1 MIPAEYTKNR
11 NEFYKKIYEQK
22 LKLIILMI
30 ITFLFNLWYMPDIVS
45 HVSIFQSIFEF
56 ILLIIMDLL
65 SIYIVV
71 RYIKTIKTLKNNMLD
86 SIFIED
92 ISEIDSIITKIHKE
106 FTAFIVYENDE
117 NYFIEL
123 QPFRTFNTTILLIR
137 KPKLANYQYLAE
149 IMRIVAN
156 VKMHHDKIVDHPSK
170 YIFKQYLY
178 VDDTTKFK

>member
-1 MIPAEYTKNR
+1 MIPIEYNENR
-11 NEFYKKIYEQK
+11 SQFCKKIYEQK
-22 LKLIILMI
+22 IKLIILMI
-30 ITFLFNLWYMPDIVS
+30 ITFLFNLWYIPDIVF

-71 RYIKTIKTLKNNMLD
+71 RYIKTIKTLKNNILD
-86 SIFIED
+86 STFIED
-92 ISEIDSIITKIHKE
+92 ISAIDNIINKIHKE

-123 QPFRTFNTTILLIR
+123 QPFSTFNTTILLIQ
-137 KPKLANYQYLAE
+137 KYQLANYECLAE

-156 VKMHHDKIVDHPSK
+156 VKMHHDKNVGHPSK

-178 VDDTTKFK
+178 VDDTTKIK

>member
-1 MIPAEYTKNR
+1 MIPIEYNENR
-11 NEFYKKIYEQK
+11 SQFCKKIYEQK
-22 LKLIILMI
+22 IKLIILMI
-30 ITFLFNLWYMPDIVS
+30 ITFLFNLWYIPDIVF

-71 RYIKTIKTLKNNMLD
+71 RYIKTIKTLKNNILD
-86 SIFIED
+86 STFIED
-92 ISEIDSIITKIHKE
+92 ISAIDNIINKIHKE

-123 QPFRTFNTTILLIR
+123 QPFSTFNTTILLIQ
-137 KPKLANYQYLAE
+137 KYQLANYECLAE

-156 VKMHHDKIVDHPSK
+156 VKTRHDKNVGHPSK

-178 VDDTTKFK
+178 IDDTTNSK